1 MRPSLASCKSCK
13 VNDQESVLAKFVSHI
28 IDHQKSMP
36 RNLLVFNNGSC
47 GICACKD
54 DLKQLSNG
62 MSGLDLLIASDC
74 YIHHRTN
81 NGLGFDIFISILIGS
96 TVGLAGIMPTQWVL
110 YILIR

>member
-1 MRPSLASCKSCK
+1 MTRNLI
-13 VNDQESVLAKFVSHI
+13 AKFMSHI
-28 IDHQKSMP
+28 YLIDHQKSMF

-74 YIHHRTN
+74 YRHHRTN
-81 NGLGFDIFISILIGS
+81 NGLDIE
-96 TVGLAGIMPTQWVL
+96 
-110 YILIR
+110 IRYMVCGKCMTK